1 VRERE
6 RGGGVIQ
13 TKRNKESQREEDI
26 EREMSSKKM
35 HTSKTFDDGN
45 LELWNALIGSPK
57 TFVMRLTKKPKW
69 TSKVDP

>member
-1 VRERE
+1 
-6 RGGGVIQ
+6 
-13 TKRNKESQREEDI
+13 
-26 EREMSSKKM
+26 M